1 VIFIAEPHQRS
12 GYRALMIDQGFCFNA
27 GEWNFPDS
35 PLRGLY
41 HRQRVYAQVRGWR
54 SFEPYLSRLEALPP
68 SVLDQAAAAVPPE
81 WYNAD
86 TQTMTRLL
94 EQLDRRRARIREL
107 IAAVKNSS
115 RQPFPHWS

>member
-1 VIFIAEPHQRS
+1 
-12 GYRALMIDQGFCFNA
+12 M
-27 GEWNFPDS
+27 
-35 PLRGLY
+35 
-41 HRQRVYAQVRGWR
+41 RGWR

-115 RQPFPHWS
+115 RQPFLHWS